1 MIAIPIT
8 IVILILLGIWLF
20 LIAPK
25 NRKEMERFK
34 SVHYAH
40 RGLHNAE
47 RAENSMSAF
56 KAAVDGG
63 WGIELDIRL
72 SKDGKLVVFH
82 DDTLDRVC
90 GREGKVIDFTSEELA
105 TFKLLISVS
114 GVGPKAAM
122 SILTLLTPEKFAL
135 AVCTD
140 DKKTISKANGIGP
153 KTAARVILE
162 LKDKLMKENPTA
174 ASMPAS
180 ITDATSVGGGRG
192 KLSEAVDA
200 LLVLGYSRAEAM
212 NAVKDIDTDKIELEE
227 IIRLSLKKL
236 MKF

>member
-1 MIAIPIT
+1 MFYYISGKLAHLEYGTAVIDAGGVGYRLT
-8 IVILILLGIWLF
+8 ISGTTYD
-20 LIAPK
+20 AMPA
-25 NRKEMERFK
+25 NR
-34 SVHYAH
+34 SVETPPTVKLY
-40 RGLHNAE
+40 
-47 RAENSMSAF
+47 SYM
-56 KAAVDGG
+56 AVRED
-63 WGIELDIRL
+63 GIELFGFAT
-72 SKDGKLVVFH
+72 K
-82 DDTLDRVC
+82 T
-90 GREGKVIDFTSEELA
+90 ELA

-162 LKDKLMKENPTA
+162 LKDKLMKENPAA

-180 ITDATSVGGGRG
+180 AIGTESSSGARG

-212 NAVKDIDTDKIELEE
+212 NAIKDIDTDKIELEE
-227 IIRLSLKKL
+227 IIRLALKKL